1 MSSIADSSEIGLAM
15 ITSKKELGFYIKADR
30 IMNGLAPEP
39 TLKEK
44 VSNLVLAT
52 PPVMKYIV
60 AMRKV
65 SYYQHKGGIVNKLK
79 YLWNYHRY
87 NRLSALLGVFVA
99 PDVCGYG
106 LVIPHHGTLRIGGGN
121 KIGNYAVIHTVSNMT
136 ASKVVAGDGL
146 YMSVGCKVIGPLTL
160 GNNVS
165 IAANSVVNK
174 SYGDNVL
181 LAGAPA
187 KAVREDYA
195 PWYERD
201 GETFVNRV
209 KRVEALKQQMGL

>member
-1 MSSIADSSEIGLAM
+1 M
-15 ITSKKELGFYIKADR
+15 INTKKELKFYIMADR
-30 IMNGLAPEP
+30 IMNGLSAMS
-39 TLKEK
+39 TWKEK
-44 VSNLVLAT
+44 LSNVVLAT
-52 PPVMKYIV
+52 PPIMEYIER
-60 AMRKV
+60 MRKV
-65 SYYQHKGGIVNKLK
+65 SYYQHQSGLINKLRL
-79 YLWNYHRY
+79 YFNYHKY
-87 NRLSALLGVFVA
+87 NKLSTLLGVFVA

-136 ASKVVAGDGL
+136 ASKVIAGDGL

-174 SYGDNVL
+174 SFGDNVL

-187 KAVREDYA
+187 KVVKENY
-195 PWYERD
+195 PSWYERD
-201 GETFVNRV
+201 GDSFQQRVN
-209 KRVEALKQQMGL
+209 KVEELKKQMGL

>member
-1 MSSIADSSEIGLAM
+1 M
-15 ITSKKELGFYIKADR
+15 ADR
-30 IMNGLAPEP
+30 IMNGLSARASLRER
-39 TLKEK
+39 
-44 VSNLVLAT
+44 VANFILAT
-52 PPVMKYIV
+52 PPVMKYIEQ
-60 AMRKV
+60 MRKV
-65 SYYQHKGGIVNKLK
+65 SFYQHQSGVLNKIRF
-79 YLWNYHRY
+79 YRCHHRY
-87 NRLSALLGVFVA
+87 NKLSTLLGVFVA

-146 YMSVGCKVIGPLTL
+146 YMAVGCKVIGPLTL

-174 SYGDNVL
+174 SFGDNVL

-187 KAVREDYA
+187 KVVKENYSS
-195 PWYERD
+195 WYNRD
-201 GETFVNRV
+201 GEVFINRV
-209 KRVEALKQQMGL
+209 NKVEALKQQMGL

>member
-1 MSSIADSSEIGLAM
+1 
-15 ITSKKELGFYIKADR
+15 
-30 IMNGLAPEP
+30 MNGLSARASLRER
-39 TLKEK
+39 
-44 VSNLVLAT
+44 VANFILAT
-52 PPVMKYIV
+52 PPVMKYIEQ
-60 AMRKV
+60 MRKV
-65 SYYQHKGGIVNKLK
+65 SFYQHQAGILNKIRF
-79 YLWNYHRY
+79 YWYHHRY
-87 NRLSALLGVFVA
+87 NKLSTLLGVFVA

-146 YMSVGCKVIGPLTL
+146 YMAVGCKVIGPLTL

-174 SYGDNVL
+174 SFGDNVL

-187 KAVREDYA
+187 KVVKENYSS
-195 PWYERD
+195 WYNRD
-201 GETFVNRV
+201 GEIFINRV
-209 KRVEALKQQMGL
+209 KKVEALKQQIGL